1 MRISYKLQLTIFFS
15 LILLVSVK
23 YINAQTVENS
33 FNPNYIIG
41 DNEILDS
48 TSMSLLEIDQF
59 LTSKGGY
66 LATYNT
72 TNPDGKTMSAA
83 EIIYDRAITN
93 GVNPKFL
100 IVLLQKEGSLI
111 EKKTPSQIALDWAVG
126 YGCFDNSPCNVRW
139 QGFWKQINSASLQFK
154 DYMDNPQLYNY
165 KPNQTYT
172 ISNTGRDPMIVTPQ
186 NLATSALYNYTP
198 HVYNGNFNFYTIWQR
213 YFSRNAVY
221 PNGSLLQSEGDPV
234 VYLIQDG
241 KKRPFTSKGAL
252 TSRYDIRKIIQVSK
266 TDLEQYSKGLPIKFS
281 QYSLV
286 QSPSGSIYL
295 IVDDTRRGFTTK
307 LAFKNVGL
315 NPEEIVSAGWADI
328 TPYKEVTPITA
339 TSTYATGALLQ
350 NNKTG
355 GVYWVI
361 DGKKSAILDAIF
373 LKTKFKYKKISAVSP
388 LVLDKYTTVTPV
400 LFNDGELVKSPIS
413 SAIYIIADGKKN
425 PILSGDVFEK
435 LGYKWENILTVS
447 PKVLYLY
454 PEGGPMNKLPNALL
468 GPSIGQTATAS
479 TMSTTTSSSSQVQI

>member
-1 MRISYKLQLTIFFS
+1 MRKLYKSKLTVFIA
-15 LILLVSVK
+15 LILLFSA
-23 YINAQTVENS
+23 ISISAQTVENT

-41 DNEILDS
+41 DSEILDT
-48 TSMSLLEIDQF
+48 TSMSLAEITQF
-59 LTSKGGY
+59 LNSKEGY
-66 LATYNT
+66 LATYKT
-72 TNPDGKTMSAA
+72 TSPDGKTMSAA

-111 EKKTPSQIALDWAVG
+111 EKKNPSQIALDWAVG
-126 YGCFDNSPCNVRW
+126 YGCFDNSPCNPRW
-139 QGFWKQINSASLQFK
+139 QGFWKQINSASLQFR
-154 DYMDNPQLYNY
+154 DYMDNPHLYNY
-165 KPNQTYT
+165 RPNQTYT
-172 ISNTGRDPMIVTPQ
+172 ISNTGRDPMVVTPL

-198 HVYNGNFNFYTIWQR
+198 HVYNGNYNFYVIWQR

-221 PNGSLLQSEGDPV
+221 PNGSLLQADNDPV

-252 TSRYDIRKIIQVSK
+252 TSRYDTKKIIKVSK
-266 TDLEQYSKGLPIKFS
+266 TDLAQYSLGNPIKFA

-286 QSPSGSIYL
+286 RSPAGSIYL
-295 IVDDTRRGFTTK
+295 IVDDTRRGFTSQ
-307 LAFKNVGL
+307 LAFKKVGL
-315 NPEEIVSAGWADI
+315 NPEEIINASWADI
-328 TPYKEVTPITA
+328 TPYKEVAAITA
-339 TSTYATGALLQ
+339 TSTHATGSLLQ

-373 LKTKFKYKKISAVSP
+373 LKTKFKYKKITAVTP
-388 LVLDKYTTVTPV
+388 KELDKYPTTTPI

-413 SAIYIIADGKKN
+413 NAIYIIADGKKN
-425 PILSGDVFEK
+425 PIISGEIFEK

-454 PEGGPMNKLPNALL
+454 PEGAPINKVPNATPTEEQTIAL
-468 GPSIGQTATAS
+468 TATTTATS
-479 TMSTTTSSSSQVQI
+479 TLTKI